1 MSSFYGK
8 LGIRLPCTGE
18 WNKNLC
24 LIYNKTVAVMKV
36 YIIKKHNVTKDSN
49 CMKNSK
55 EKSEKTVITKI

>member
-1 MSSFYGK
+1 
-8 LGIRLPCTGE
+8 
-18 WNKNLC
+18 
-24 LIYNKTVAVMKV
+24 MKV